1 MPTFRCQPLQSQPN
15 LHEIRTIRHIRYSKK
30 KKLARDC
37 TTEATVALRGR
48 NPPIVVGSKSKSH
61 IVIKFGQPFSTA
73 HHWFGPKTWVLKYF
87 TMLLFPKLYVL
98 IVRQRNL
105 YYLMRRFYLILIL
118 LQDTMFKQTSWF
130 PLLNY
135 VSAGCYHPSI
145 IHQNLSSMLRPSYI
159 KTLSP
164 LLSQVGNKTLLAACL
179 YPTMPIANK
188 QISSQNCTV
197 KKTCC
202 PENLAFLQN
211 QIQEMMWIIMIAEP
225 LFPIWMC
232 IKIGKAHQF
241 IYLIRK
247 ELLHMKIMQ
256 NSR

>member
-1 MPTFRCQPLQSQPN
+1 MFTYALKCLHSAVNHYNHNLTCTRFALFGVFALQ
-15 LHEIRTIRHIRYSKK
+15 TK

-48 NPPIVVGSKSKSH
+48 NPPRVVGSKSKSH

-130 PLLNY
+130 PLFNY
-135 VSAGCYHPSI
+135 VSASCYHPSI

-179 YPTMPIANK
+179 YPTMPTNK
-188 QISSQNCTV
+188 SRAKTV
-197 KKTCC
+197 
-202 PENLAFLQN
+202 P
-211 QIQEMMWIIMIAEP
+211 
-225 LFPIWMC
+225 
-232 IKIGKAHQF
+232 
-241 IYLIRK
+241 
-247 ELLHMKIMQ
+247 
-256 NSR
+256 